1 MQKSLWSAGDRDE
14 LVARLNRLEPTMTPR
29 WGRMTAAQM
38 LAHLT
43 DWMMMAKG
51 ELPTLFRNGFLQ
63 FAPVKQLA
71 IYWLPFPKGVPTA
84 KELIS
89 RVPSD
94 WNAERATLCDYMNSF
109 ETMHPDGA
117 WPVHPAFGTLT
128 PAAWGVLGYRHT
140 DHHLRQFGV

>member
-1 MQKSLWSAGDRDE
+1 
-14 LVARLNRLEPTMTPR
+14 MTPR
-29 WGRMTAAQM
+29 WGKMTAPQM

-94 WNAERATLCDYMNSF
+94 WKTERAALCNHMNSF
-109 ETMHPDGA
+109 ETMHPDGT
-117 WPVHPAFGTLT
+117 WPVHPAFGMLS
-128 PAAWGVLGYRHT
+128 PEAWGVLGYRHT

>member
-14 LVARLNRLEPTMTPR
+14 LVSRVNRLEPTAAPR
-29 WGRMTAAQM
+29 WGRMTAPQM

-43 DWMMMAKG
+43 DWMAMAKG
-51 ELPTLFRNGFLQ
+51 ELPTRFLNSFLQ

-84 KELIS
+84 QELIS
-89 RVPSD
+89 RVPAD
-94 WNAERATLCDYMNSF
+94 WDAERAALCDYMSSF

-128 PAAWGVLGYRHT
+128 PSAWGVLGYRHA

>member
-1 MQKSLWSAGDRDE
+1 MQKSLWSAGARDE
-14 LVARLNRLEPTMTPR
+14 LIARLNRLEPTTTPR
-29 WGRMTAAQM
+29 WGRMSAPQM

-51 ELPTLFRNGFLQ
+51 ELPTLFLNSFLQ

-94 WNAERATLCDYMNSF
+94 WITERATLCDYMNSF

-128 PAAWGVLGYRHT
+128 PEAWGVLGYRHT